1 MELNNEVLWKDKDQ
15 SKQENDNFRQK
26 DQDVSPDHNAFQPQ
40 INMENEEPKPEKVE
54 RGNGENDRPHK
65 GGSQQGEDDDAP
77 NIPGPNELPDQQK
90 VGEDIDEETYQRDHI
105 ET

>member
-1 MELNNEVLWKDKDQ
+1 MELNNEVFWKDQDQ
-15 SKQENDNFRQK
+15 SKPK
-26 DQDVSPDHNAFQPQ
+26 
-40 INMENEEPKPEKVE
+40 ITMENEDPKPEKIE

-65 GGSQQGEDDDAP
+65 GDSQQGEDDDAP

-90 VGEDIDEETYQRDHI
+90 VGEDVDDDTFRKDHI

>member
-1 MELNNEVLWKDKDQ
+1 MALNNEDFLNDRDNHSNKESDKPNAWRV
-15 SKQENDNFRQK
+15 ENNNNVKAQP
-26 DQDVSPDHNAFQPQ
+26 VSATNSD
-40 INMENEEPKPEKVE
+40 PKPEKIE

-65 GGSQQGEDDDAP
+65 GNTYQEETADGDNQT

-90 VGEDIDEETYQRDHI
+90 VGEEVDDDDWEHI